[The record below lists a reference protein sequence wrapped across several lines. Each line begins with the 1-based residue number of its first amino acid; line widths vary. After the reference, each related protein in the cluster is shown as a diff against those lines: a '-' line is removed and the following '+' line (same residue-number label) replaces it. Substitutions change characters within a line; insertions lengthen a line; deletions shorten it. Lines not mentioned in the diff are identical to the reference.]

1 MGLNGPRPHCSAN
14 MKIKKYQ
21 TKRTFFIGVLFVFTI
36 ILYILLSKF
45 FQVSTITIIS
55 RPGWKLY
62 TNTLA
67 RFSIQFPDNISIKE
81 ENPVWKVFLTDQ
93 GKGWV
98 CFYEKPYEA
107 NCRGGFMLWYEI
119 PFIDGKGGGC
129 DLKDAST
136 VRINGKQEKVCITN
150 NSLGNILY
158 LKHPNNLVEI
168 FPVVTFSNFITKD
181 IAIQMLETFRFIDIY

>member
-1 MGLNGPRPHCSAN
+1 MGLNRPRPNCPAN
-14 MKIKKYQ
+14 MKTKNIKQ
-21 TKRTFFIGVLFVFTI
+21 KRTLFIGVLLVFTI
-36 ILYILLSKF
+36 ILCILLSKF
-45 FQVSTITIIS
+45 FQVSTITKIS

-62 TNTLA
+62 TNTIA

-81 ENPVWKVFLTDQ
+81 ENPVWKVFSTDQ

-107 NCRGGFMLWYEI
+107 NCQNGFMLWYEI

-129 DLKDAST
+129 DLRYTST
-136 VRINGKQEKVCITN
+136 VKINGKQEKVCITN

-158 LKHPNNLVEI
+158 LKHPNDLVEI
-168 FPVVTFSNFITKD
+168 FPVVTFNDFITKD
-181 IAIQMLETFRFIDIY
+181 IAIQMLETFRFIGIY